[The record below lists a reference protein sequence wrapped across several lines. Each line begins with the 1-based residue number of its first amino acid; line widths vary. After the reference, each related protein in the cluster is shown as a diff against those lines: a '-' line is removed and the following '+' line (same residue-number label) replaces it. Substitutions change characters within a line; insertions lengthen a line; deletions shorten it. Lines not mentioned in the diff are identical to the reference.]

1 MVTIYG
7 TVCIVLLMVVSFF
20 GGILTANWY
29 NEKARREEQ
38 YLLEKQ
44 YLRLKAGA
52 DFYDPAGPYVSRCRA
67 VRPTEPCDEGRQTN
81 GFSFSQMQNAFEEKL
96 NNTGSAT
103 VLLKNSTKNNIKKEK

>member
-29 NEKARREEQ
+29 NEKARKEEQ

-44 YLRLKAGA
+44 YLRLKAGT

-67 VRPTEPCDEGRQTN
+67 VRPTEPVSRKTN
-81 GFSFSQMQNAFEEKL
+81 GYSFSQMQSAFEEKL
-96 NNTGSAT
+96 NDTGSAT